1 MTEREPYQDP
11 GGLHGLPFECTRL
24 AEVDGRT
31 SHHVC
36 VNHEMLPAWSH
47 HQAFKKRLQITE
59 THFIPYSSG
68 CI

>member
-1 MTEREPYQDP
+1 MTERKPYQDH

-36 VNHEMLPAWSH
+36 VNHEMLLFEQGHLHP
-47 HQAFKKRLQITE
+47 LQMSPLRIKPE
-59 THFIPYSSG
+59 K
-68 CI
+68 